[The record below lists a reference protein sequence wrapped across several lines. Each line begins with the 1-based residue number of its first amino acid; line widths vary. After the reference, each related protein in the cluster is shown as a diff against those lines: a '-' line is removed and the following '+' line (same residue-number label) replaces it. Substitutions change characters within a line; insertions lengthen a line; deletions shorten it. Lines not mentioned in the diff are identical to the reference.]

1 MNVLVTGGA
10 GFIGTHT
17 CVELLENGVDI
28 VVMDN
33 YSNSSPDALRAVEKI
48 TGKTFPIYECD
59 MLDYDKFEKIFE
71 ENKIDAVIHFAGLKA
86 VGGTTN
92 PYGTTKYFIE
102 QILRDVAFADES
114 WSIALL
120 RYFNPIGAHESG
132 LIGENPNGIPNNL
145 MPYIARVAAG
155 QLECLSV
162 YGDDYPTRDGTGVRD
177 YIHVCD
183 LANGHLKAL
192 QKLETIHGA
201 EAYNLGTGNGSSV
214 LEVVHAF
221 EKASGRKVNYKIA
234 PRRPGDI
241 AECYADASKAK
252 RELGWEATRSLDDMC
267 RDSWHFIEVS
277 GQKK

>member
-1 MNVLVTGGA
+1 MRYRAGVGA
-10 GFIGTHT
+10 GQRG
-17 CVELLENGVDI
+17 
-28 VVMDN
+28 
-33 YSNSSPDALRAVEKI
+33 
-48 TGKTFPIYECD
+48 
-59 MLDYDKFEKIFE
+59 
-71 ENKIDAVIHFAGLKA
+71 
-86 VGGTTN
+86 
-92 PYGTTKYFIE
+92 
-102 QILRDVAFADES
+102 
-114 WSIALL
+114 
-120 RYFNPIGAHESG
+120 
-132 LIGENPNGIPNNL
+132 
-145 MPYIARVAAG
+145 
-155 QLECLSV
+155 CLGV

-192 QKLETIHGA
+192 QKLETLHGA

-252 RELGWEATRSLDDMC
+252 RELGWEATRTLDDMC
-267 RDSWHFIEVS
+267 RDSWHFIEVT